1 MKYIS
6 SVISVCL
13 LLILVILI
21 ASAALKCDH
30 EEMGKI
36 FTFQFEGSTAAGCVK
51 PFCKNCNHYFGYSI
65 FRGTPEDSSY
75 LEVIEKHSGVSE
87 IVGGEHYTMTAIVA
101 LADYD
106 FGKTRIRCKVEKDDI
121 IVEFSVEFR
130 EEFEESV
137 ALYDEGDE
145 ITFRG
150 RLYDSGFGFT
160 DCELIIE

>member
-6 SVISVCL
+6 SVISACL

-21 ASAALKCDH
+21 ASTALKCDH

-36 FTFQFEGSTAAGCVK
+36 FSFQSEGSTAASHVK

-75 LEVIEKHSGVSE
+75 LEAIEKHSGMSE
-87 IVGGEHYTMTAIVA
+87 IVGGEYYTMTVIVS

-106 FGKTRIRCKVEKDDI
+106 FGKTIIGCEIEKDDT
-121 IVEFSVEFR
+121 VVLFSVEFR

-137 ALYDEGDE
+137 ALYDKGDE

-150 RLYDSGFGFT
+150 RLYDTGFGFT